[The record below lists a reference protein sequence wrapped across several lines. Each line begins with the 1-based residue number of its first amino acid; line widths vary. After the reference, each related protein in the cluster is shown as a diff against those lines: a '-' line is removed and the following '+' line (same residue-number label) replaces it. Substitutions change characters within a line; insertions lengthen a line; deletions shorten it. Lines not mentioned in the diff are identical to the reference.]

1 MVKEKGS
8 YPRIEEHLEQ
18 HNIVLFMKGSKA
30 APQCGFSAKVV
41 NILED
46 IVDGFH
52 SVDVLLDSQLRE
64 DLKIFSDWPTIP
76 QLFVNKEFI
85 GGCDLVEQ
93 LFVSG
98 ELREQLGGK
107 KNERSTEPKIHVS
120 EEAAAVIKQGVARS
134 ENEVLHL
141 TIDESFNHDFKIAPR
156 DPSRTCVLAG
166 GVEIH
171 LDRDSLNRAS
181 NLKIGMTDSD
191 KGYGFEIFNPNAST
205 SFKDISVRELKE
217 WKDSGEAFFLFDV
230 RTMEERQIACLQ
242 DSIFL
247 DESAVETIK
256 NLDQDTRL
264 IFYCHSGVR
273 SQEAAKYFFE
283 KGYTQSFNLVGGIDA
298 WSIYVDPEIPRY

>member
-1 MVKEKGS
+1 MLKEKGS

-85 GGCDLVEQ
+85 GGSDLVEQ
-93 LFVSG
+93 LFISG
-98 ELREQLGGK
+98 ELHEQLGGK
-107 KNERSTEPKIHVS
+107 KNERSTVPKIHVS
-120 EEAAAVIKQGVARS
+120 EEAAAAIKEGVDRS
-134 ENEVLHL
+134 GNEVLHL
-141 TIDESFNHDFKIAPR
+141 TIDESFNHDFKIEPK
-156 DPSRTCVLAG
+156 DPSRTCVLAS
-166 GVEIH
+166 GVEIY

-181 NLKIGMTDSD
+181 NLKIGMIDSD
-191 KGYGFEIFNPNAST
+191 QGYGFEIFNPNVAR
-205 SFKDISVRELKE
+205 SFKDISVQELKE
-217 WKDSGEAFFLFDV
+217 LDDSGEEFFLFDV
-230 RTMEERQIACLQ
+230 RTMEERKIACLQ
-242 DSIFL
+242 NSIFL
-247 DESAVETIK
+247 DERAVETIR
-256 NLDQDTRL
+256 NIDQDTRL

-273 SQEAAKYFFE
+273 SQEAAKYFFDQ
-283 KGYTQSFNLVGGIDA
+283 GYTQSFNLVGGIDA
-298 WSIYVDPEIPRY
+298 WSVYVDPSIPRY